1 MAYSL
6 TLLTNKVGIVTG
18 AGSPFGI
25 GRSLVMSLALAG
37 AKAVYATDLTLVNIP
52 SLQQEVKDAGSSCQV
67 HGAILDVT
75 SEDQTV
81 SVLKEII
88 ATYGRLDFYFANAGF
103 GNYKTLEDTDAKYY
117 DFAINVMQRSFFL
130 ALKYGG
136 NAMCNTSNEKPRPSG
151 SIIVTSSMAGV
162 SGAISDISYST
173 AKAAVAGMLKSASV
187 QLSASH
193 IRVNSIAPGFVKSSI
208 AVTSANT
215 VSGTAFDEKL
225 NEENAKEVFD
235 SVLGRHAEEKYYYNR
250 IPEPIEIAN
259 IGVFLASDLSASVNA
274 QNIVADSGKTAAAFG
289 ETIIAPVKPMKPL
302 EP

>member
-1 MAYSL
+1 MFWTLRGDRVDRGIRGDLARWLYNRGPVVDLDYVGITMRNAIGSEFGLFPVHRLCRMVLYKVIARLFVGVPQPHPPLAYTHLPPLLSTYFRTDLRILHFVQQTIHLFPYTITMAYSS

-103 GNYKTLEDTDAKYY
+103 GNYK
-117 DFAINVMQRSFFL
+117 
-130 ALKYGG
+130 YGQG
-136 NAMCNTSNEKPRPSG
+136 HATSR
-151 SIIVTSSMAGV
+151 V
-162 SGAISDISYST
+162 Y
-173 AKAAVAGMLKSASV
+173 AA
-187 QLSASH
+187 
-193 IRVNSIAPGFVKSSI
+193 N
-208 AVTSANT
+208 
-215 VSGTAFDEKL
+215 
-225 NEENAKEVFD
+225 
-235 SVLGRHAEEKYYYNR
+235 
-250 IPEPIEIAN
+250 
-259 IGVFLASDLSASVNA
+259 
-274 QNIVADSGKTAAAFG
+274 
-289 ETIIAPVKPMKPL
+289 
-302 EP
+302 

>member
-81 SVLKEII
+81 SVLKKII
-88 ATYGRLDFYFANAGF
+88 TTYGRLDFYFANAGF

-208 AVTSANT
+208 A
-215 VSGTAFDEKL
+215 
-225 NEENAKEVFD
+225 EVFD

-274 QNIVADSGKTAAAFG
+274 QNIVAD
-289 ETIIAPVKPMKPL
+289 ID
-302 EP
+302 